1 MIWYSKAIGIKRAS
15 RWHTASDF
23 LRKVSGRARRYS
35 VRQVIRM
42 SGELCEISKV
52 NEWLPWP
59 SPWYEL
65 VTPQIH
71 FVACNWLLEFWIA
84 VGVATAV
91 CKALGERRV
100 PGIQGRLEGK

>member
-1 MIWYSKAIGIKRAS
+1 MIWYSKAIGIKRGS
-15 RWHTASDF
+15 PWRTASD
-23 LRKVSGRARRYS
+23 LSRKVSGRARRYS

-42 SGELCEISKV
+42 SGERSEISKV

-65 VTPQIH
+65 ATPQIH
-71 FVACNWLLEFWIA
+71 FVACNWLIA

-100 PGIQGRLEGK
+100 SGTQGRPEGK